1 MNINIKATN
10 IELTPELKNYVE
22 QKVNVLE
29 KHIYHEIDDS
39 VKAWVEVGKISEH
52 HQKGD
57 VYRAEIQIHIPR
69 NAKGARA
76 EATHYDIFA
85 AIDKAQDE
93 IKIEIE
99 KEKNK
104 KVSLARRGG
113 RLFKKLIPFFGE

>member
-1 MNINIKATN
+1 M
-10 IELTPELKNYVE
+10 ELTPELKSYVE
-22 QKVNVLE
+22 QKVNALE
-29 KHIYHEIDDS
+29 KHIHHEIDDS

-52 HQKGD
+52 HQNGY

-69 NAKGARA
+69 NTKGARA

-99 KEKNK
+99 KEKKK
-104 KVSLARRGG
+104 KVSLAHRGG
-113 RLFKKLIPFFGE
+113 RLFKKLIPFFG